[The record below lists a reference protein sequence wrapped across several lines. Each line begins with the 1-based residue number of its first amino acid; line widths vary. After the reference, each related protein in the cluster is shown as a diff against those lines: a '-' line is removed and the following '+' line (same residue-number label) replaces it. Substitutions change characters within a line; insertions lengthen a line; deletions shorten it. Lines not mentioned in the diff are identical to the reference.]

1 MAGPAVVGGTAH
13 WAAHS
18 GGLEDNSTEENAR
31 QGTKGEGHAAVGA
44 CQAHRR
50 LVCETAWRSAAMEA
64 GGCRRGNP
72 RAWRRVRVC
81 ECARFLR
88 GRAAATDAA
97 GRGWRQLAAALRVS
111 AARVYDEP

>member
-1 MAGPAVVGGTAH
+1 MVRRRRGGV
-13 WAAHS
+13 
-18 GGLEDNSTEENAR
+18 DN
-31 QGTKGEGHAAVGA
+31 AAVGA

-50 LVCETAWRSAAMEA
+50 LVCETAWRAAAMEA

-72 RAWRRVRVC
+72 RAWRRVREC